1 MGDPNAVVLDRHQI
15 RVSEDPS
22 RGIYASGTAD
32 IITPDQYDALK
43 NSIVT
48 YTKNYSSKNANEAS
62 ADIWTGIR
70 ETIKKNS
77 DLFGTKF
84 QGSAVTGDSKSYIDH
99 FNDLIKDKAK
109 HLGISIKEMEAR
121 LKSGDANLMS
131 TLLATPFGLAV
142 WDSFQQEQ
150 AQGN

>member
-1 MGDPNAVVLDRHQI
+1 MTRSLAGSLPSNAMPACSKIQASIRLWCSANSSLLCRMISNFLVVLR
-15 RVSEDPS
+15 
-22 RGIYASGTAD
+22 
-32 IITPDQYDALK
+32 LCC
-43 NSIVT
+43 
-48 YTKNYSSKNANEAS
+48 
-62 ADIWTGIR
+62 
-70 ETIKKNS
+70 
-77 DLFGTKF
+77 
-84 QGSAVTGDSKSYIDH
+84 IDH
-99 FNDLIKDKAK
+99 FNDLIKDKAN

>member
-1 MGDPNAVVLDRHQI
+1 MISNFLVVLR
-15 RVSEDPS
+15 
-22 RGIYASGTAD
+22 
-32 IITPDQYDALK
+32 LCC
-43 NSIVT
+43 
-48 YTKNYSSKNANEAS
+48 
-62 ADIWTGIR
+62 
-70 ETIKKNS
+70 
-77 DLFGTKF
+77 
-84 QGSAVTGDSKSYIDH
+84 IDH
-99 FNDLIKDKAK
+99 FNLIKDKAN